1 MAEGGRSGGDS
12 TTRRMLLDATVTIML
27 EEGYAGA
34 TSRRVAARA
43 GVKPALVHYY
53 FPTMDDMYLAVFR
66 EGAQANLERQE
77 RALAS
82 GQPLH
87 ALWEEASEPRG
98 SRLLMEFMA
107 LANHRKAIR
116 AELAAWAQRWRDTQ
130 IAALHTIL
138 GEQGSEAEW
147 RTPAVVSVLMACV
160 GRMLVLED
168 ALDISTGHDELKALI
183 RRSIEEVEPAPSDP
197 LDPSA
202 GQVEHP
208 LGDAL

>member
-1 MAEGGRSGGDS
+1 MAASEKSAVGDS
-12 TTRRMLLDATVTIML
+12 VTRRMLLDATMQIML

-53 FPTMDDMYLAVFR
+53 FPNMDELYLAVFR
-66 EGAQANLERQE
+66 EGAQANLDRQQE
-77 RALAS
+77 ALAS
-82 GQPLH
+82 AKPLR

-98 SRLLMEFMA
+98 ARLLMEFMA

-116 AELAAWAQRWRDTQ
+116 AELALWAERWRDVQ
-130 IAALHTIL
+130 ITALDEIL
-138 GEQGSEAEW
+138 AGHGAEGEW

-168 ALDISTGHDELKALI
+168 ALGISTGHEELRALI
-183 RRSIEEVEPAPSDP
+183 SQAVDDVELPS
-197 LDPSA
+197 
-202 GQVEHP
+202 
-208 LGDAL
+208 

>member
-1 MAEGGRSGGDS
+1 MTVSAKS
-12 TTRRMLLDATVTIML
+12 TTGESVTRRMLLDATTQIML

-53 FPTMDDMYLAVFR
+53 FPNMDELYLAVFR
-66 EGAQANLERQE
+66 EGAQANLDRQQE
-77 RALAS
+77 ALAS
-82 GQPLH
+82 DQPLR

-98 SRLLMEFMA
+98 ARLLLEFMA

-116 AELAAWAQRWRDTQ
+116 AEIALWADRWRDVQ
-130 IAALHTIL
+130 ITALDGIL
-138 GEQGSEAEW
+138 REHGADGEW

-168 ALDISTGHDELKALI
+168 ALGIATGHDELRALI
-183 RRSIEEVEPAPSDP
+183 SRAVDDAEQPSR
-197 LDPSA
+197 
-202 GQVEHP
+202 
-208 LGDAL
+208 

>member
-1 MAEGGRSGGDS
+1 MGFMAASDRAAGDS
-12 TTRRMLLDATVTIML
+12 ATRRMLLDATMQIML

-53 FPTMDDMYLAVFR
+53 FPNMDELYLAVFR
-66 EGAQANLERQE
+66 EGARANLDKQQE
-77 RALAS
+77 ALAS
-82 GQPLH
+82 AKPLS

-98 SRLLMEFMA
+98 ARLLMEFMA

-116 AELAAWAQRWRDTQ
+116 AEIALWAERWRDVQ
-130 IAALHTIL
+130 ITALDEIL
-138 GEQGSEAEW
+138 REHGVDGGW

-168 ALDISTGHDELKALI
+168 ALGISTGHEELRALI
-183 RRSIEEVEPAPSDP
+183 SQAVDDVELPS
-197 LDPSA
+197 
-202 GQVEHP
+202 
-208 LGDAL
+208 

>member
-1 MAEGGRSGGDS
+1 MAASDKSTPGDS
-12 TTRRMLLDATVTIML
+12 VTRRMLLDATMQIML

-53 FPTMDDMYLAVFR
+53 FPNMDELYLAVFR
-66 EGAQANLERQE
+66 EGAQANLDMQQE
-77 RALAS
+77 ALAS
-82 GQPLH
+82 AKPLR

-98 SRLLMEFMA
+98 ARLLMEFMA

-116 AELAAWAQRWRDTQ
+116 SEIALWAERWRDVQ
-130 IAALHTIL
+130 ITALTTIL
-138 GEQGSEAEW
+138 REHGAGDDW

-168 ALDISTGHDELKALI
+168 ALEISTGHEELRTLI
-183 RRSIEEVEPAPSDP
+183 SQTIDDVEWPS
-197 LDPSA
+197 
-202 GQVEHP
+202 
-208 LGDAL
+208 

>member
-1 MAEGGRSGGDS
+1 MAASEKSAAGDS
-12 TTRRMLLDATVTIML
+12 VTRRMLLDATVQIML

-53 FPTMDDMYLAVFR
+53 FPTMDELYLAVFR
-66 EGAQANLERQE
+66 EGAQANLDRQQE
-77 RALAS
+77 ALAS
-82 GQPLH
+82 AKPLR

-98 SRLLMEFMA
+98 ARLLMEFMA

-116 AELAAWAQRWRDTQ
+116 AELALWAERWRDVQ
-130 IAALHTIL
+130 ITALDEIL
-138 GEQGSEAEW
+138 AGHGADGEW

-168 ALDISTGHDELKALI
+168 ALGISTGHEELRALI
-183 RRSIEEVEPAPSDP
+183 SRAVDDVELPS
-197 LDPSA
+197 
-202 GQVEHP
+202 
-208 LGDAL
+208 

>member
-1 MAEGGRSGGDS
+1 MAASEKSNAGDS
-12 TTRRMLLDATVTIML
+12 VTRRMLLDATMQIML

-53 FPTMDDMYLAVFR
+53 FPNMDELYLAVFR
-66 EGAQANLERQE
+66 EGAQANLDRQQ

-82 GQPLH
+82 AKPLQ

-98 SRLLMEFMA
+98 ARLLMEFMA

-116 AELAAWAQRWRDTQ
+116 SEIALWAERWRDVQ
-130 IAALHTIL
+130 ITALESIL
-138 GEQGSEAEW
+138 REHGADGEW

-168 ALDISTGHDELKALI
+168 ALGISTGHGELRALI
-183 RRSIEEVEPAPSDP
+183 SQAVDDVEQPS
-197 LDPSA
+197 
-202 GQVEHP
+202 
-208 LGDAL
+208 